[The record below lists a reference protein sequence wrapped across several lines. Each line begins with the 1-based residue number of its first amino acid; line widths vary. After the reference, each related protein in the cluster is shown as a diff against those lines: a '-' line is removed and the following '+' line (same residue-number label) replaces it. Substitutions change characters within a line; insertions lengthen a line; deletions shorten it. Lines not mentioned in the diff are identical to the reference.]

1 MADRILTR
9 RFPDTKYAR
18 NKQNTK
24 QAKGEV
30 LSLFSEES
38 DEFPKWSEQDIR
50 GHPERAQFVGTNPY
64 PFASG
69 AVASPLA
76 TVALCERFTSWILPG
91 RGRIC
96 EHVCG
101 CRTVYVP
108 LDGCLFFAFVLLAA
122 IWLLAKQHNLCLL
135 SDTPQLSPR
144 LSIIRL
150 YFLTSSAVCWG
161 IVTYIAVCPIL
172 D

>member
-50 GHPERAQFVGTNPY
+50 GHPERA
-64 PFASG
+64 
-69 AVASPLA
+69 
-76 TVALCERFTSWILPG
+76 
-91 RGRIC
+91 
-96 EHVCG
+96 
-101 CRTVYVP
+101 
-108 LDGCLFFAFVLLAA
+108 
-122 IWLLAKQHNLCLL
+122 
-135 SDTPQLSPR
+135 
-144 LSIIRL
+144 
-150 YFLTSSAVCWG
+150 
-161 IVTYIAVCPIL
+161 
-172 D
+172 